1 MTFKEVL
8 AQVIDWLQ
16 QDTRVSHRALK
27 RQFAL
32 DEDYFEDLKDAIL
45 YAYPQVVDDGH
56 GLVWT
61 GDAETLPVP
70 RHTPSQPVARA
81 AGQEEVTTQGAS
93 LLPAPQSP
101 DARVQTPNAAN

>member
-45 YAYPQVVDDGH
+45 YAYPQVADDGH

-61 GDAETLPVP
+61 VDAEMPPAP
-70 RHTPSQPVARA
+70 RHTPP
-81 AGQEEVTTQGAS
+81 QEELPTPGTS
-93 LLPAPQSP
+93 LLPAPNSV
-101 DARVQTPNAAN
+101 RHKFC